1 MSYYDEEFYHEPS
14 EFEQQVDEL
23 KAALVNSVKDEFK
36 EEIERLRKENAE
48 LQEVKLNMK
57 EIEQD
62 YEDKK
67 RKLDWERKDLQ
78 VKVRRERLSE
88 LMKDF
93 RVELYTVA
101 SRGKEKPKCD
111 KCNEKRR
118 IPYKTPLGNDTY
130 ETCDCSSKIQ
140 VYEPIPILL
149 NEFSIRNGESYAWYQ
164 VKDGSWDEYLH
175 YYEDSI
181 GGKEL
186 ITSEEQFE
194 SIGYS
199 YKTLFKDKEIAQKY
213 CDYKNKQNAEKE

>member
-1 MSYYDEEFYHEPS
+1 MSCYDEEFYHEPS

-23 KAALVNSVKDEFK
+23 KETLMNAVKDEFK
-36 EEIERLRKENAE
+36 EEMDRLRKENAE
-48 LQEVKLNMK
+48 LQEVKKNMK

-62 YEDKK
+62 YK
-67 RKLDWERKDLQ
+67 RKSFDLDWKKKNLETT
-78 VKVRRERLSE
+78 VRRERLSE

-93 RVELYTVA
+93 QVELYTVS

-140 VYEPIPILL
+140 VYEPMPILL
-149 NEFSIRNGESYAWYQ
+149 NEFSIRNGESCAWYQ

-181 GGKEL
+181 NGKEL

-213 CDYKNKQNAEKE
+213 CDYKNKKDKE